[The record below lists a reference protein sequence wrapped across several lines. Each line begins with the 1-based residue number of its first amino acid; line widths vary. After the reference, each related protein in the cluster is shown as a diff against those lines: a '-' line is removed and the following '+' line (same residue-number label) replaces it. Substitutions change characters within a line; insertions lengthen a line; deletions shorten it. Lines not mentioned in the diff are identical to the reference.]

1 MCLRSLNAAL
11 WEFHQW
17 RWIFPASDVP
27 NAPILER
34 PCFCFVLVVGWWVT
48 RGLGFVRV
56 RGLIFLWSGIGKCF
70 WRDDSDEEIARK
82 ITDEVPLSHYGQAT
96 QSWTATLHFILQQQD
111 WGGCLVQYLEFGMT
125 ITPEHSRSART
136 IVDSVLGYLSS
147 WSSPSPSHIHFV
159 DNGVIWGG
167 DSKKFGANN
176 LNLLGLGQV
185 RLCDVNC
192 YVICAAMSII
202 SDQHS
207 TSNNPVINTIYGWS
221 RWHTSTWYLHVL
233 ASAP

>member
-1 MCLRSLNAAL
+1 MIPMRKLLEKLLMRFRYRTMVRLHNHELR
-11 WEFHQW
+11 H
-17 RWIFPASDVP
+17 
-27 NAPILER
+27 
-34 PCFCFVLVVGWWVT
+34 CT
-48 RGLGFVRV
+48 
-56 RGLIFLWSGIGKCF
+56 
-70 WRDDSDEEIARK
+70 
-82 ITDEVPLSHYGQAT
+82 LS
-96 QSWTATLHFILQQQD
+96 LQQQD
-111 WGGCLVQYLEFGMT
+111 WGGCLVQYLEFWMT

-159 DNGVIWGG
+159 DNWVIWGG

-202 SDQHS
+202 SVIS
-207 TSNNPVINTIYGWS
+207 TAPQITPLSTQFMIDRGGILKLDIYMCWLVPLRPTAVPLNSGCGWGKLESSLSFAFHILRKKYDTRKYNILFSHFHGNLFCELRSWNHFSNTAPNPKRNKFV
-221 RWHTSTWYLHVL
+221 
-233 ASAP
+233 